1 MANAAWRKALEAFY
15 ARSYTTMMANDYK
28 VPLIVHHG
36 YQGLDSWRDF
46 ASKHEWAL
54 VCLAK

>member
-1 MANAAWRKALEAFY
+1 MTNAAWRDALEAFY

-36 YQGLDSWRDF
+36 YQGLDSWKDF
-46 ASKHEWAL
+46 ASKHEWAVL
-54 VCLAK
+54 CV